1 MKRYKFKPQRPFE
14 FELKELSEVTQQY
27 NSISGVPHRTD
38 FYEIILIESGESTQM
53 VDFTPIK
60 LKRGDIL
67 FIGKNQVAKF
77 DSSETYN
84 GKIILFTDQFFNRG
98 DRENQLMQLFN
109 PFNGAT
115 TINLNEKL
123 SIIFELIEKEYNSH
137 FDKHQSEILHAQLKS
152 LLLESSRQREIETET
167 IKSPD
172 HSIALEFYRL
182 VEDNY
187 HSIRKVN
194 DYIKMISISP
204 KQLSKAINSTIGKT
218 PKQYIDDRVT
228 LEAKRLLVYSDLNI
242 KEISYKLG
250 FEEPTNFSKFFKE
263 QKGITPAEF
272 RKLTPP

>member
-14 FELKELSEVTQQY
+14 FELKELSEVTQLY

-123 SIIFELIEKEYNSH
+123 SIIFELIEKEYNSP
-137 FDKHQSEILHAQLKS
+137 FDKHQSEILHTQLKS
-152 LLLESSRQREIETET
+152 LLLESSRQRESETET